1 MKKKV
6 VLILFIFLVIIGI
19 IGGLYVHKS
28 NQKYTYE
35 WVEVEDSSIGQYM
48 LYVNNSRGKHV
59 DGTVRLVYINGET
72 KKVEVDKDG
81 LLYLKSIVLEVRNPQ
96 KR

>member
-6 VLILFIFLVIIGI
+6 VLILFIVLVIVGI
-19 IGGLYVHKS
+19 VGGVYIYKS
-28 NQKYTYE
+28 NEKYTYE

-48 LYVNNSRGKHV
+48 LYVNDSRGRHV

-72 KKVEVDKDG
+72 KKVEVDKEG
-81 LLYLKSIVLEVRNPQ
+81 LLYLKSIVLEVRNPK